1 MNPFRRLFQST
12 KHNRFDIYKS
22 RQSPK
27 AQLFLE
33 GLETRLLPSVALV
46 VNSLAD
52 NTDLD
57 GVVTLRE
64 AILAANSN
72 STVGDA
78 VPDGSGG
85 IDTITFDPT
94 VFATPQTI
102 TLALGEL
109 PITDSVTITG
119 PAAAVTISGNNASRI
134 FNVDDG
140 NNASTIDVQLIN
152 LTLTEGL
159 ISGSGGAITNA
170 ENLTLTGCALAN
182 NGASGGTGGGLYNA
196 GTATLTFCTF
206 STNSNNAISNDG
218 AATLTNCTISGNFG
232 SGVYN
237 AGTATLSQC
246 TVTDNS
252 TGNGGGVYN
261 GGRVTLND
269 CNLSGNSASDSGGGV
284 YNFGLAATLTDCT
297 LAGNSAALGGGLANF
312 FGATLTNCTIS
323 DNTAIDGGGISNTT
337 IFSSM
342 TLTNCTLSGN
352 STNADI
358 LGDPGSGAGLF
369 NSGKVILT
377 NCTLSSNSTGL
388 GSGGGI
394 CNQSVSAFE
403 HGTATLIN
411 CTLSG
416 NSAGEGGGI
425 FNGSA
430 MTLNN
435 TIVANSESGGDVV
448 TLFNLMGS
456 HNLIEDGSGGLPGT
470 LALDP
475 DFGPLANNG
484 GPTQTF
490 ALLPGSPAINA
501 GDSALAVD
509 ENGAPLKFD
518 QRGPGFARIS
528 GFAVDIGAFEF
539 QASES
544 LVVTTTADEDNGT
557 SDPTVG
563 SGTSLREAI
572 HYANLHPG
580 PDVITFD
587 PVLFATPQTITLTL
601 GEIAIT
607 DTLTVNSPAA
617 SLTISGNNTSRIF
630 DINDGNS
637 ATTIDVT
644 IAGLTLVNGQS
655 GGAFLG
661 GGAITNS
668 EDLTLTG
675 STLARSLAL
684 GGADGGAF
692 DGGGALL
699 NTGTAT
705 LTDCTLASNLAFSA
719 AGGGIFN
726 AGTMALTR
734 CTFSN
739 NEAEYLGIAGIFDG
753 DGGGILNYGT
763 VTLADCTLS
772 GNKTSGVREGG
783 GGIYNANAA
792 TLTDCTLSANDSDS
806 NGGGLTNGG
815 AMTLTDCS
823 LASNF
828 AQIEGGGISNVAGA
842 TLSGCNFTSNAA
854 GEGGGFSNSFT
865 ATLAGCT
872 FSDNSAGFG
881 GAFQNALGN
890 ATLTACTLSG
900 NSADFDGGGLY
911 NSESGTAMLAN
922 CILSGNLALLNI
934 FDEPSNGGGVF
945 NAGQTTLTNCTLS
958 RNSAVDNGG
967 GVDNAGSATLTDC
980 TLSDNVAFTGGGLC
994 NHGSATLTD
1003 CTLSDNGAATGGGL
1017 YNDGNATLSQ
1027 CTLSDNSDGG
1037 VDNSGSLTLTNCTL
1051 SGNSAVFGGGLT
1063 NGATAVLSDCIFSGN
1078 SAIEGG
1084 GLYNFSTA
1092 TLTDCTF
1099 SDNSAF
1105 AADFGSGGGAV
1116 ENLGTI
1122 TQTNCTLSGNSASAT
1137 GGGFLNSNILQGGTA
1152 TLDNCTLSGNSAQ
1165 FGGGWFSNGGTATLT
1180 NCTLA
1185 ANTGTDGAGLDNFIG
1200 TANLTD
1206 CTLMDNSASDEGGGL
1221 VNVHGISTL
1230 THCTLSG
1237 NSARFSAGISNFDT
1251 LTLVSCMV
1259 SHNSAVVF
1267 GGGLDNSGTATLT
1280 DCTLSDNS
1288 TAVGDGGAI
1297 DNASTVILINCT
1309 LSSNS
1314 AGLDGGG
1321 LFNTNLVQGGTAT
1334 LTNCT
1339 LSDNSA
1345 VEGGGIYND
1354 SGPATLNN
1362 TIVANSRAGGDIFN
1376 SGTIS
1381 GSHNLIEDG
1390 SGGLPDTIT
1399 GDPML
1404 GPLADNGGPTLTQ
1417 AILPGSS
1424 ALNAG
1429 ATPLA
1434 VDANGAAL
1442 AFDQRGPGFA
1452 RFVGTVDIGAFEVQD
1467 SPPVAD
1473 AGGPYSVNEGST
1485 VVLNASGTTDP
1496 DQDPATLT
1504 FEWDFNG
1511 DGLFDDATGIH
1522 PTFSAANLDGF
1533 VGSAVNVKLRVTDSS
1548 GFQSFD
1554 TASVTIN
1561 NVAPTVNVAGPS
1573 SGVRGQPRTF
1583 TLSASDPSSADQ
1595 AAGFTYAIDFE
1606 GNGTVDQIIGPG
1618 AASPT
1623 TVTHTYD
1630 QLGTFILRVM
1640 ATDKDGGTSL
1650 MANHTITIK
1659 IFDLQGDPGNSGTG
1673 PTALVVGG
1681 STGNDTILF
1690 QPGQGPPNTIT
1701 LSFNG
1706 VKQGNF
1712 TGLTRLIA
1720 YGGAGNDTILV
1731 AGAITLPTLLDG
1743 GDGND
1748 VIKGGN
1754 GNNII
1759 LGGAGID
1766 FLTGGNGRDILIGGA
1781 GTDMVSGNGGDDI
1794 LIGGTTLWDANPL
1807 ALCQLMAEWSRT
1819 DADYLT
1825 RISHL
1830 RDGSAGELNGAFLL
1844 NLASVFED
1852 VATDVLVG
1860 NAGMDWFFAKTSG
1873 PNQDLVVDQKSDEVL
1888 TPLL

>member
-1 MNPFRRLFQST
+1 LELLEDRL
-12 KHNRFDIYKS
+12 
-22 RQSPK
+22 
-27 AQLFLE
+27 A
-33 GLETRLLPSVALV
+33 PSVALV

-64 AILAANSN
+64 AILAANTN
-72 STVGDA
+72 TTVGDA
-78 VPDGSGG
+78 VHDGSGG
-85 IDTITFDPT
+85 IDTITFDPA

-102 TLALGEL
+102 TLTLGEL
-109 PITDSVTITG
+109 PITDSVMITG
-119 PAAAVTISGNNASRI
+119 PAAALTISGNNLSRI

-140 NNASTIDVQLIN
+140 NNTSTIDVQIAG

-159 ISGSGGAITNA
+159 SSGSGGAITNA

-196 GTATLTFCTF
+196 GTAMLTFCTF

-218 AATLTNCTISGNFG
+218 VATLTNSTLSGNFG

-237 AGTATLSQC
+237 TGTATLSQC

-261 GGRVTLND
+261 GGRVTLSD
-269 CNLSGNSASDSGGGV
+269 CTLSGNSASDSGGGV
-284 YNFGLAATLTDCT
+284 YNFGLAATLTNCT

-352 STNADI
+352 STTTDI
-358 LGDPGSGAGLF
+358 LGDPGSGAGFF

-377 NCTLSSNSTGL
+377 NCTLSTNSAGL

-394 CNQSVSAFE
+394 CNQFVSAFE
-403 HGTATLIN
+403 HGTATIIN

-425 FNGSA
+425 FNDSV

-435 TIVANSESGGDVV
+435 SIVANSSSGGDVASL
-448 TLFNLMGS
+448 TISGLTGS

-475 DFGPLANNG
+475 DLGPLADNG
-484 GPTQTF
+484 GPTPTC

-509 ENGAPLKFD
+509 ENGAPLAFD
-518 QRGPGFARIS
+518 QRGPGFPRVS
-528 GFAVDIGAFEF
+528 GFSVDIGAFEA
-539 QASES
+539 QLTES
-544 LVVTTTADEDNGT
+544 LVVTTMADEDNGT

-572 HYANLHPG
+572 HYANMHPG

-587 PVLFATPQTITLTL
+587 PTVFATPQTITLTL
-601 GEIAIT
+601 GEIVIT
-607 DTLTVNSPAA
+607 DSLTVNSPAVG
-617 SLTISGNNTSRIF
+617 LTISGNNASRIF
-630 DINDGNS
+630 DINDGDS
-637 ATTIDVT
+637 ATTIDVA
-644 IAGLTLVNGQS
+644 IAGLTFVNGHS

-661 GGAITNS
+661 GGAISNA

-684 GGADGGAF
+684 GGADGGAL

-705 LTDCTLASNLAFSA
+705 LTDCTLSSNLAFSA

-739 NEAEYLGIAGIFDG
+739 NEAEYLGDPGIFAG
-753 DGGGILNYGT
+753 DGGGILNYGM
-763 VTLADCTLS
+763 VMLADCTLS

-783 GGIYNANAA
+783 GGIFNANAA
-792 TLTDCTLSANDSDS
+792 TLTDCTLSGNDSDS
-806 NGGGLTNGG
+806 SGGGLTNGG
-815 AMTLTDCS
+815 VMKLTNCTLV
-823 LASNF
+823 SNF
-828 AQIEGGGISNVAGA
+828 ATLEGGGISNGGMA
-842 TLSGCNFTSNAA
+842 TLTGCNFTSNAA

-865 ATLAGCT
+865 ATLDSCT
-872 FSDNSAGFG
+872 LSDNSAGFG
-881 GAFQNALGN
+881 GAFQNVSGN
-890 ATLTACTLSG
+890 ATLTACSLSG
-900 NSADFDGGGLY
+900 NVATSGGGLY
-911 NSESGTAMLAN
+911 NEGSMTVSDSA
-922 CILSGNLALLNI
+922 LSDNL
-934 FDEPSNGGGVF
+934 DS
-945 NAGQTTLTNCTLS
+945 
-958 RNSAVDNGG
+958 
-967 GVDNAGSATLTDC
+967 GVDNL
-980 TLSDNVAFTGGGLC
+980 GL
-994 NHGSATLTD
+994 
-1003 CTLSDNGAATGGGL
+1003 
-1017 YNDGNATLSQ
+1017 
-1027 CTLSDNSDGG
+1027 
-1037 VDNSGSLTLTNCTL
+1037 LTLTNCTL
-1051 SGNSAVFGGGLT
+1051 SGNSAVFGAGLVNGGTVMLS
-1063 NGATAVLSDCIFSGN
+1063 NCSFLGNTAI
-1078 SAIEGG
+1078 AGG
-1084 GLYNFSTA
+1084 GLYNFGAA
-1092 TLTDCTF
+1092 TLSNCTL
-1099 SDNSAF
+1099 SDNSALELDISF
-1105 AADFGSGGGAV
+1105 GGGAV
-1116 ENLGTI
+1116 ENLGTV
-1122 TQTNCTLSGNSASAT
+1122 TLTDCTLSGNSASDA
-1137 GGGFLNSNILQGGTA
+1137 GGGLFNSNILQGGTA
-1152 TLDNCTLSGNSAQ
+1152 TLTNCTLSGNSAQ
-1165 FGGGWFSNGGTATLT
+1165 FGGGWFNNGGMATLT

-1185 ANTGTDGAGLDNFIG
+1185 ANTGTDGAGFDNFIG

-1221 VNVHGISTL
+1221 VNVHGTSTL

-1237 NSARFSAGISNFDT
+1237 NSARFSAGLSNFET
-1251 LTLVSCMV
+1251 LTLIGCMV

-1267 GGGLDNSGTATLT
+1267 GGGLDNSGTATLA

-1297 DNASTVILINCT
+1297 DNVGTVTLINCT

-1321 LFNTNLVQGGTAT
+1321 LFNTNKVQGSTST

-1339 LSDNSA
+1339 FSDNSA

-1362 TIVANSRAGGDIFN
+1362 TIVANSPAGGDIFN
-1376 SGTIS
+1376 KGTLS

-1390 SGGLPDTIT
+1390 IGGLADTIT

-1404 GPLADNGGPTLTQ
+1404 GPLADNVGLTFTQ
-1417 AILPGSS
+1417 ALLPGSP

-1429 ATPLA
+1429 ASLLA
-1434 VDANGAAL
+1434 VDASGAAL

-1473 AGGPYSVNEGST
+1473 AGGPYIVNEGSS
-1485 VVLNASGTTDP
+1485 VILEASGSTDP

-1504 FEWDFNG
+1504 YEWDFDG
-1511 DGLFDDATGIH
+1511 DGQFDDATGIH
-1522 PTFSAANLDGF
+1522 PTFSAAKLDGF
-1533 VGSAVNVKLRVTDSS
+1533 VGSTATVKLRVTDSA

-1554 TASVTIN
+1554 SATIHIN
-1561 NVAPTVNVAGPS
+1561 NVAPTANVTGPN

-1583 TLSASDPSSADQ
+1583 TLLANDPSTADQ
-1595 AAGFTYAIDFE
+1595 AAGFTYAIDFD

-1618 AASPT
+1618 AASLI
-1623 TVTHTYD
+1623 TVTHIYD
-1630 QLGTFILRVM
+1630 QLGTFTVRVT
-1640 ATDKDGGTSL
+1640 ATDKDGGTSVVSTHDIL
-1650 MANHTITIK
+1650 IK
-1659 IFDLQGDPGNSGTG
+1659 LFDFQPDPGNLSTS

-1681 STGNDTILF
+1681 TTGNDVILF
-1690 QPGQGPPNTIT
+1690 QPGQGFLNTVT

-1712 TGLTRLIA
+1712 AGLTRLIA
-1720 YGGAGNDTILV
+1720 YGGAGNDIIQV

-1743 GDGND
+1743 GAGND

-1759 LGGAGID
+1759 LGGAGVH

-1781 GTDMVSGNGGDDI
+1781 GTDILAGNGGDDI
-1794 LIGGTTLWDANPL
+1794 LIGGSTLWDTDAV
-1807 ALCQLMAEWSRT
+1807 ALCKLMAEWGRT

-1825 RISHL
+1825 RIGHL
-1830 RDGSAGELNGAFLL
+1830 RDGIAGGLNGLFLL
-1844 NLASVFED
+1844 NPATVFD
-1852 VATDVLVG
+1852 DSAADVLFG

-1873 PNQDLVVDQKSDEVL
+1873 AAPDLVFDLRSGEVL
-1888 TPLL
+1888 SPLS

>member
-1 MNPFRRLFQST
+1 LELLEDRL
-12 KHNRFDIYKS
+12 
-22 RQSPK
+22 
-27 AQLFLE
+27 A
-33 GLETRLLPSVALV
+33 PSVTLV

-52 NTDLD
+52 NTHLD

-64 AILAANSN
+64 AIQSANTN
-72 STVGDA
+72 TTVGDA
-78 VPDGSGG
+78 VHDGSGG

-94 VFATPQTI
+94 VFAAPQTI
-102 TLALGEL
+102 TLTLGEL
-109 PITDSVTITG
+109 PITDSVMITG
-119 PAAAVTISGNNASRI
+119 PAASLTISGNNISRI
-134 FNVDDG
+134 FSVDNG
-140 NNASTIDVQLIN
+140 NGASIIDVQIAD
-152 LTLTEGL
+152 LTLTDG
-159 ISGSGGAITNA
+159 SDSSGGAISNL
-170 ENLTLTGCALAN
+170 ENLTLSNCNLFGNSAF
-182 NGASGGTGGGLYNA
+182 SDGGGLSNEGIVRLNDCDLA
-196 GTATLTFCTF
+196 G
-206 STNSNNAISNDG
+206 NSAGSGGGIANILQ
-218 AATLTNCTISGNFG
+218 ATLTNCTISGNSASFDG
-232 SGVYN
+232 GGLSNVGLF
-237 AGTATLSQC
+237 ATATLTS
-246 TVTDNS
+246 S
-252 TGNGGGVYN
+252 T
-261 GGRVTLND
+261 
-269 CNLSGNSASDSGGGV
+269 LSGNLTTTNLFDTPNRGGAIFNSGKLILINSTLSENSTPLGSGGGI
-284 YNFGLAATLTDCT
+284 YNGDFTSTFTDT
-297 LAGNSAALGGGLANF
+297 N
-312 FGATLTNCTIS
+312 ATLTNCTLWS
-323 DNTAIDGGGISNTT
+323 
-337 IFSSM
+337 
-342 TLTNCTLSGN
+342 
-352 STNADI
+352 
-358 LGDPGSGAGLF
+358 
-369 NSGKVILT
+369 
-377 NCTLSSNSTGL
+377 
-388 GSGGGI
+388 
-394 CNQSVSAFE
+394 
-403 HGTATLIN
+403 
-411 CTLSG
+411 
-416 NSAGEGGGI
+416 NSAGQSGGGI
-425 FNGSA
+425 FNINE

-435 TIVANSESGGDVV
+435 SIVGNSPSGGDVV
-448 TLFNLMGS
+448 NHAGLAFAGS
-456 HNLIEDGSGGLPGT
+456 HDLIEDGSGGLPGT

-475 DFGPLANNG
+475 DLSPLADNG
-484 GPTQTF
+484 GPTLTR
-490 ALLPGSPAINA
+490 APLPGSPAINA
-501 GDSALAVD
+501 GDNSLAVD
-509 ENGAPLKFD
+509 ENGVPLAFD
-518 QRGPGFARIS
+518 QRGPGFARVS
-528 GFAVDIGAFEF
+528 GASVDIGAFEF
-539 QASES
+539 QLNES
-544 LVVTTTADEDNGT
+544 LVVTTTADQDDGT
-557 SDPTVG
+557 SDPTFG
-563 SGTSLREAI
+563 GTSLREAI
-572 HYANLHPG
+572 HYANIHPG

-587 PVLFATPQTITLTL
+587 PIVFGLPRTITLTL

-607 DTLTVNSPAA
+607 DNLTVNSPAGG
-617 SLTISGNNTSRIF
+617 LTISGNNTSRIF

-644 IAGLTLVNGQS
+644 IAGLTIVNGQS

-661 GGAITNS
+661 GGAISNS
-668 EDLTLTG
+668 ENLTLTS

-684 GGADGGAF
+684 GGADGGAL

-699 NTGTAT
+699 NTGTAS
-705 LTDCTLASNLAFSA
+705 LTDCILSFNLAFSA

-815 AMTLTDCS
+815 AMTLTDCT

-872 FSDNSAGFG
+872 FSDNTAGFG

-890 ATLTACTLSG
+890 ATLTACSLSG

-911 NSESGTAMLAN
+911 NSEMGTAMLAD
-922 CILSGNLALLNI
+922 CILSGNLALLDI

-945 NAGQTTLTNCTLS
+945 NAGQATLTNCTLS
-958 RNSAVDNGG
+958 RNSAVGNGG
-967 GVDNAGSATLTDC
+967 GVDNDGSATLTDC
-980 TLSDNVAFTGGGLC
+980 TLSDNVAFTGGGLW
-994 NHGSATLTD
+994 NDGSATLTD

-1027 CTLSDNSDGG
+1027 CTFSGNSDGG

-1051 SGNSAVFGGGLT
+1051 SDNSAVFGGGLT
-1063 NGATAVLSDCIFSGN
+1063 NGATAVLSDCLFSGN
-1078 SAIEGG
+1078 SAIDGG

-1105 AADFGSGGGAV
+1105 AADFGFGGGAV
-1116 ENLGTI
+1116 DNLGTL
-1122 TQTNCTLSGNSASAT
+1122 TLTNCTLSGNSASAT
-1137 GGGFLNSNILQGGTA
+1137 GGGLLNSNILQGETA
-1152 TLDNCTLSGNSAQ
+1152 TLENCTLSGNSAE
-1165 FGGGWFSNGGTATLT
+1165 FGGGWFNNGGIATLIS
-1180 NCTLA
+1180 CTLA

-1200 TANLTD
+1200 TVNLTD

-1221 VNVHGISTL
+1221 VNVHGMSTL

-1237 NSARFSAGISNFDT
+1237 NSARFSAGLSNFET
-1251 LTLVSCMV
+1251 LTLIGCMV

-1288 TAVGDGGAI
+1288 AAAGDGGAI
-1297 DNASTVILINCT
+1297 DNVGTLTLINCT
-1309 LSSNS
+1309 LSRNS

-1321 LFNTNLVQGGTAT
+1321 LFNISKVQGGTWT
-1334 LTNCT
+1334 MTNCT

-1345 VEGGGIYND
+1345 VQGGGIYND

-1362 TIVANSRAGGDIFN
+1362 TIVANSPTGGDIFN
-1376 SGTIS
+1376 SGILS
-1381 GSHNLIEDG
+1381 GSHNLIGDG
-1390 SGGLPDTIT
+1390 SGGLPNTIT

-1404 GPLADNGGPTLTQ
+1404 GPLADNGGQTVTQ
-1417 AILPGSS
+1417 ALLPGSP

-1429 ATPLA
+1429 GSLLA

-1442 AFDQRGPGFA
+1442 TFDERGPGFA
-1452 RFVGTVDIGAFEVQD
+1452 RFVGTVDIGSFEVQD
-1467 SPPVAD
+1467 SPPTAD
-1473 AGGPYSVNEGST
+1473 AGGPYSVNEGSS
-1485 VVLNASGTTDP
+1485 VILDASGSTDP
-1496 DQDPATLT
+1496 DQNAATLT
-1504 FEWDFNG
+1504 YEWDFDG
-1511 DGLFDDATGIH
+1511 DGQFDDATGIH

-1533 VGSAVNVKLRVTDSS
+1533 VGSNVSVKLRVADSA

-1554 TASVTIN
+1554 SATIHIDNVVPTANVT
-1561 NVAPTVNVAGPS
+1561 GPS

-1583 TLSASDPSSADQ
+1583 TLLANDPSTTDQ
-1595 AAGFTYAIDFE
+1595 AAGFTFAIDFD

-1618 AASPT
+1618 ATSPI

-1630 QLGTFILRVM
+1630 QLGTFIARVT
-1640 ATDKDGGTSL
+1640 ATDKNGGTSVVST
-1650 MANHTITIK
+1650 HDIVIK
-1659 IFDLQGDPGNSGTG
+1659 VFDLQDDPGNSGTS

-1681 STGNDTILF
+1681 STGNDVVLF
-1690 QPGQGPPNTIT
+1690 QPGQGLPNTIT
-1701 LSFNG
+1701 LSLNG
-1706 VKQGNF
+1706 VKEGSF
-1712 TGLTRLIA
+1712 AGLTRLIA
-1720 YGGAGNDTILV
+1720 YGGAGNDVIQV

-1743 GDGND
+1743 GAGND

-1781 GTDMVSGNGGDDI
+1781 GNDILTGNSGDDI
-1794 LIGGTTLWDANPL
+1794 LVGGTTLWDTDPV
-1807 ALCQLMAEWSRT
+1807 ALCKLMAEWGRT

-1825 RISHL
+1825 RIGHL
-1830 RDGSAGELNGAFLL
+1830 RDGMDGGLNGVFLL
-1844 NLASVFED
+1844 NPAAVFD
-1852 VATDVLVG
+1852 DGDTDVLFG

-1873 PNQDLVVDQKSDEVL
+1873 ATPDLVIDLRSGEVVSS
-1888 TPLL
+1888 LL